1 MKIEVG
7 TKIRWTSLA
16 GVLTGK
22 VKSIKL
28 DMNAAKQVC
37 PWMIIEDVKNHIGMT
52 ESNVCL
58 NGNDGY
64 LKMMKVQV
72 L

>member
-1 MKIEVG
+1 MKLETG
-7 TKIRWTSLA
+7 TKIRWTSRA

-22 VKSIKL
+22 IKTIKL
-28 DMNAAKQVC
+28 DLNAANEVC
-37 PWMIIEDVKNHIGMT
+37 PWIIVEEVENYIGMS

-58 NGNDGY
+58 NGTDGY
-64 LKMMKVQV
+64 LKMMKVRV

>member
-1 MKIEVG
+1 MKLEIG
-7 TKIRWTSLA
+7 NTIRWTSRY

-37 PWMIIEDVKNHIGMT
+37 PWIIIEDVTNYIGMS

-58 NGNDGY
+58 NGTDGY
-64 LKMMKVQV
+64 LKMMKVSV

>member
-1 MKIEVG
+1 MKLEIG
-7 TKIRWTSLA
+7 TKIRWTSRH

-37 PWMIIEDVKNHIGMT
+37 PWIIIEDVTNYIGMS

-58 NGNDGY
+58 NGTDGY
-64 LKMMKVQV
+64 LKMMKVSV

>member
-7 TKIRWTSLA
+7 TKIRWTSRA
-16 GVLTGK
+16 GVLTGI

-37 PWMIIEDVKNHIGMT
+37 PWFVVEDVENWVGM
-52 ESNVCL
+52 SQPNVML

-64 LKMMKVQV
+64 LKMMKVSV
-72 L
+72 I